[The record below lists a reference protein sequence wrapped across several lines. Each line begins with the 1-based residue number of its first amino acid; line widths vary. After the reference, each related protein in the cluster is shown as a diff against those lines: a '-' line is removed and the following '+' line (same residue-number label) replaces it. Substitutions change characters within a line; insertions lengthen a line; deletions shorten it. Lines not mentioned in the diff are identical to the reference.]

1 MEKVVF
7 KKLFAGLTPER
18 RTQVAAKVNDAR
30 LRLVRLTGEG
40 TLDAHA
46 HDEFALVLKGELTV
60 RFGDDAVVL
69 GPSEGVLIPRGT
81 QHTATGR
88 DAQFVLFEPNPPT

>member
-7 KKLFAGLTPER
+7 GQLFAALTPER
-18 RTQVAAKVNDAR
+18 RTQVAAKVNDSR
-30 LRLVRLTGEG
+30 LRLVRLTGDG

-60 RFGDDAVVL
+60 SFSDKAVVL
-69 GPSEGVLIPRGT
+69 GPSEGVLIPRNT
-81 QHTATGR
+81 RHNATGR
-88 DAQFVLFEPNPPT
+88 DAQFVLFEPDPPA

>member
-7 KKLFAGLTPER
+7 DRLFAALTPER
-18 RTQVAAKVNDAR
+18 RTQVAAQVNDAR

-40 TLDAHA
+40 TLDAHG

-60 RFGDDAVVL
+60 DFGDRAVVL

-81 QHTATGR
+81 QHNATGK
-88 DAQFVLFEPNPPT
+88 DAQFILFEPDPDR